1 MGSNLLKVQAKSHIR
16 LLKVNSPLA
25 GSLDDFFFCSSFLF
39 NNASTHISPLL
50 LIVNVHFNMSSFPS
64 PTFAIFFF
72 QYKKAKAFP
81 RAHAARHPAFILS

>member
-1 MGSNLLKVQAKSHIR
+1 MCSVLPKVQVKSHIR

-25 GSLDDFFFCSSFLF
+25 GSLDDFFCSSYLF
-39 NNASTHISPLL
+39 NNASMHISPLL
-50 LIVNVHFNMSSFPS
+50 LIVNMHFNMSSFPS
-64 PTFAIFFF
+64 PTFANFFF